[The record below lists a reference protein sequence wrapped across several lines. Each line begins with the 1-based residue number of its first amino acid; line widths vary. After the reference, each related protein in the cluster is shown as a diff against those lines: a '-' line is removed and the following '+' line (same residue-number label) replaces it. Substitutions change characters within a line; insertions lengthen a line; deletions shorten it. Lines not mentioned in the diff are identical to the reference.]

1 MIIGKTRTNIRAE
14 IDSQYEIL
22 YQMIEDIADHYQEE
36 ALRFE
41 EDINRMA
48 EEDSDGDEEIKHS
61 LLSNFCEPS
70 EKQYSLTF
78 EARKILFCA
87 IFSYFESM
95 LYGLI
100 DYFKIPRGKTNQVGQ
115 LIDKVE
121 EEYLKRYSEPLL
133 FTCDKNV
140 ISGFYRPLRNKFT
153 HGHIG
158 NPNDRKML
166 FSYLEKDKRVSHLFG
181 NYEINCNIF
190 LRDALNNITTFLV
203 EIEEAYCKK
212 ERNCNWSHCC
222 SSRN

>member
-1 MIIGKTRTNIRAE
+1 MLIGKERTNIRAE

-22 YQMIEDIADHYQEE
+22 SQLIVDIADHYQED
-36 ALRFE
+36 ALCFE
-41 EDINRMA
+41 ESVYKMA
-48 EEDSDGDEEIKHS
+48 EEDCDGDIDIKHS
-61 LLSNFCEPS
+61 ILSNFCEPL
-70 EKQYSLTF
+70 EKQYTLTS

-100 DYFKIPRGKTNQVGQ
+100 VFFKIPRGKTNQVGQ
-115 LIDKVE
+115 LIDKIE

-140 ISGFYRPLRNKFT
+140 ISGFYRPLRNIFM

-158 NPNDRKML
+158 NPNDKKIL
-166 FSYLEKDKRVSHLFG
+166 FSYLEKDKRVNHLFG
-181 NYEINCNIF
+181 NYEINCNKF
-190 LRDALNNITTFLV
+190 LRDALSFFTTILV

-212 ERNCNWSHCC
+212 ERDCNWSNCC
-222 SSRN
+222 SSRS